1 MLRTQSVLSTSVED
15 KSMKWLGL
23 LGLVALSECMVII
36 PLRQM
41 KTMRETLRERNLLTN
56 FSEEHPY
63 NLSQKAANDQNI
75 IYHHPLRSYKD
86 FSYIGNINIG
96 TPPQEFQV
104 LFDTGSSSLWVPSIY
119 CQSSSCY
126 KHNSFVPCN
135 SSTFKATNKI
145 FNTNYTATSIKGYLV
160 YDTVRIGN
168 LVSVAQPFGLSLKE
182 FGFDDV
188 PFDGILGLGYPRRT
202 ITGANPIFDNLWKQG
217 VISEP
222 VFAFYLSSQKENGS
236 VVMFGGVN
244 RAYYKGE
251 LNWVPVSQVGSW
263 HINIDSISMNGTV
276 VACKRGCQALLD
288 TGTAFLRGPRGSVS
302 KIQKLIHAR
311 PIDREHVVSCQAIG
325 TLPPAVFTI
334 NGIDYPVPAQA
345 YIQSLSGYCFS
356 NFLVRPQRVN
366 ESETWILGEVFLRL
380 YFSVFDRGNNRIGLA
395 PAV

>member
-1 MLRTQSVLSTSVED
+1 MAGER
-15 KSMKWLGL
+15 
-23 LGLVALSECMVII
+23 I

-145 FNTNYTATSIKGYLV
+145 FDTNYTATSIKGYLV

-202 ITGANPIFDNLWKQG
+202 VTGANPIFDNLWKQG